1 MSKSAWVLSVLLCLS
16 GLVGCHIPQS
26 SSSPTTVVVISESPT
41 PAATPEHQ
49 TTPSP
54 RPAPGQPQDAQGP
67 LPTPSPTVPS
77 AQPSVSPSP
86 TLPPSRRPAAA
97 EQAFA
102 DGDYALAIAL
112 WQEIL
117 ATAPQAERPE
127 LELAL
132 GRAYLA
138 QGEREE
144 AIARLVRVVEEAT
157 QEAQVSEALGLLGGA
172 YEALGEWRAAIAAY
186 QRHLALEDAAA
197 PYVRQRIAAAYRAL
211 GAPGEAARQLEAI
224 PLADVPPAKRAE
236 ILEGLAELRLALED
250 FAGALAAY
258 DQILSFATRADYRP
272 LILAKRAD
280 VLRRAGRDA
289 EAKEQCLQILRDF
302 STHSAAYS
310 ALTILDALGTAQV
323 DDLQRGEIL
332 YHAGQ
337 YAAALVALQRYL
349 RAPGATQAA
358 RAHYY
363 AGLTYSALR
372 DYGRA
377 FEEYDWVIE
386 RAPDDPLIAEV
397 WLAKARAAAAYGGDP
412 TGIYHEFWRRYPQHP
427 RAPEALW
434 LAAVSAER
442 NRDWRGAAESYQ
454 RLQEQYPNDSR
465 AGEAAFRVGLA
476 LYAQGKMQEASRAWS
491 AALAKATLPEP
502 RARLLTW
509 LGLAA
514 RAIGDAPTAVQRWQE
529 ASAASEGYYGLRARD
544 LLRGDELR
552 LPPTVSSQLPDGALT
567 EADWQALTA
576 WVRAWSQGDS
586 SLDVLL
592 LRQAAVLQRLGWHG
606 EALALYRLLREQ
618 AANDPA
624 GLLALARI
632 CDEAGFLSV
641 SISCA
646 ERLFALARQA
656 AAPAPPPALARL
668 AYPTRYG
675 HLVRAEAERLAVDPL
690 LFLALIRQESRFDPR
705 AVSYA
710 GALGLTQV
718 MPATGAWIAARLGEG
733 GYRQDWLTR
742 PAVSV
747 RYGVWY
753 LAMLLDQRG
762 RDWIAALV
770 GYNAGPGNLERWT
783 GGQPIRDYDLF
794 YETLPVAQT
803 QTYLRTIYE
812 QYRRYEAI
820 YRPPAQ

>member
-1 MSKSAWVLSVLLCLS
+1 MSKIVWVLSILWCLLALLACQ
-16 GLVGCHIPQS
+16 IPRPA
-26 SSSPTTVVVISESPT
+26 SPVPTAGEVSVTVSP
-41 PAATPEHQ
+41 ATPEPQ
-49 TTPSP
+49 STPSP
-54 RPAPGQPQDAQGP
+54 RPVSAQPQDAP
-67 LPTPSPTVPS
+67 ASTPDFATPPPHPS
-77 AQPSVSPSP
+77 ASPSP
-86 TLPPSRRPAAA
+86 TLVPALRPNAAQ
-97 EQAFA
+97 QAFE

-112 WQEIL
+112 WQELL
-117 ATAPQAERPE
+117 ATAPQAERAG
-127 LELAL
+127 LALAL

-144 AIARLVRVVEEAT
+144 AIAYLVRVVEESA

-172 YEALGEWRAAIAAY
+172 YEALGAWRAAIEAY
-186 QRHLALEDAAA
+186 ERYLALEDVAA
-197 PYVRQRIAAAYRAL
+197 PYVRQRIAAAHRAL
-211 GAPGEAARQLEAI
+211 GEEEQAARQLEAI

-236 ILEGLAELRLALED
+236 LLEELAELRLTLKD

-272 LILAKRAD
+272 LVLAKRAEA
-280 VLRRAGRDA
+280 LRQAGRET
-289 EAKEQCLQILRDF
+289 EAVAQCLQILRDF
-302 STHSAAYS
+302 PTHSAAYS
-310 ALTILDALGTAQV
+310 ALLMLDALGADQV
-323 DDLQRGEIL
+323 DALQRGVIL

-337 YAAALVALQRYL
+337 YAAALTALQRYL
-349 RAPGATQAA
+349 RAPAAAQAA
-358 RAHYY
+358 KAHYY
-363 AGLTYSALR
+363 TGLAYAGLR
-372 DYGRA
+372 DYARA

-386 RAPDDPLIAEV
+386 RAPEDPLIAEV

-412 TGIYHEFWRRYPQHP
+412 TGIYHEFCRRYPQHP

-442 NRDWRGAAESYQ
+442 AKDWRGAAGAYQ
-454 RLQEQYPNDSR
+454 RLVEQYPADSR
-465 AGEAAFRVGLA
+465 AEEAAFRAGLA
-476 LYAQGKMQEASRAWS
+476 LYAQGKMQEASQVWS
-491 AALAKATLPEP
+491 AALAKATLSEA

-514 RAIGDAPTAVQRWQE
+514 QASGDAATAAKHWQE
-529 ASAASEGYYGLRARD
+529 AGAASEGYYGLRAQD
-544 LLRGDELR
+544 LLRGVVLR
-552 LPPTVSSQLPDGALT
+552 LPPTPWGQLPDGALS

-576 WVRAWSQGDS
+576 WVQGWSKGS
-586 SLDVLL
+586 AALDAVLL
-592 LRQAAVLQRLGWHG
+592 RRAAALQRLGWRA
-606 EALALYRLLREQ
+606 EALTLYRLLREQ

-624 GLLALARI
+624 GLLALARV
-632 CDEAGFLSV
+632 CEEAGVLSV

-656 AAPAPPPALARL
+656 AAPSPPPGLARL

-675 HLVRAEAERLAVDPL
+675 HLVSAEAERLGVDPL
-690 LFLALIRQESRFDPR
+690 LFLALIRQESRFDPQ

-733 GYRQDWLTR
+733 DYRHEWLLR
-742 PAVSV
+742 PVVSV

-753 LAMLLDQRG
+753 LAMLLDQQG
-762 RDWIAALV
+762 RDWVAALV

-803 QTYLRTIYE
+803 QSYLRTIYE